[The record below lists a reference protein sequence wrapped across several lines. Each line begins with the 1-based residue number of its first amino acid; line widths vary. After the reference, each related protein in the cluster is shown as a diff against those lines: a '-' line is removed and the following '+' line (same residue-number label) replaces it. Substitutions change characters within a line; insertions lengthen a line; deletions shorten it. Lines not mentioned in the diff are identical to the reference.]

1 VVEDAEPPPYSRDL
15 VWVLD
20 DWLINRDGAIA
31 AAFNTRHD
39 LAHDGRWGNVI
50 TVNGQVAP
58 TLALR
63 PGERVRLRL
72 LNVANGR
79 IFRLNLGEL
88 QATAIAVDG
97 LYAAHPFDPN
107 GIELAPGNRL
117 DIDLLASSGAATKH
131 MAVVDQFTRQA
142 IPVANVVVEGA
153 PIPSPAFASPARAL
167 VPRWSR
173 ALSQTPLR
181 WSVALNAR
189 AGGPFGIE
197 WTLNGE
203 AMTHDK
209 HVASHPAL
217 QLPRGEFSRV
227 RSVNESYRL
236 HPMHMHGVF
245 FRLLARDGVAVDEPF
260 FRDTVLV
267 HPKEVVDVGLVP
279 LDSGVWML
287 HCHILEHAESGMM
300 TLVEIP

>member
-1 VVEDAEPPPYSRDL
+1 
-15 VWVLD
+15 
-20 DWLINRDGAIA
+20 
-31 AAFNTRHD
+31 
-39 LAHDGRWGNVI
+39 HDGRWGNVV

-58 TLALR
+58 ALTLR
-63 PGERVRLRL
+63 PGERIRLRL

-79 IFRLNLGEL
+79 IFKPEFGGLE
-88 QATAIAVDG
+88 AKAIAVDG
-97 LYAAHPFDPN
+97 LYAARPLDSN
-107 GIELAPGNRL
+107 GLELAPGNRL
-117 DIDLLASSGAATKH
+117 DVDLIAPAAGGSLAVT
-131 MAVVDQFTRQA
+131 DRFTRQA
-142 IPVANVVVEGA
+142 TTLGHIVIDGTPMA
-153 PIPSPAFASPARAL
+153 PQTFASPAKAH
-167 VPRWSR
+167 VPRW
-173 ALSQTPLR
+173 AQTLSQTPLR

-203 AMTHDK
+203 VMTHD
-209 HVASHPAL
+209 HHAAMHPTL

-227 RSVNESYRL
+227 RFVNESFRL

-245 FRLLARDGVAVDEPF
+245 FRLLARNGVPVDEPF

-279 LDSGVWML
+279 LDAGVWML

-300 TLVEIP
+300 TLVEIL